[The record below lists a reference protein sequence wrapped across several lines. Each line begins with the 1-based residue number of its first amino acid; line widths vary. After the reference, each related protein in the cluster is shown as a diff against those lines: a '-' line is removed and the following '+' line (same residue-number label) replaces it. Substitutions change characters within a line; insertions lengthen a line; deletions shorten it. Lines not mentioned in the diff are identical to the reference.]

1 MAWDRTKARWIG
13 LLTLGLLA
21 VMAAAPGGPPVRA
34 QEESLPNILIIMADD
49 MRADPDSLS
58 MLPKMLDR
66 IAGEGTTFNNAVATT
81 PRCCPSRASIFSGKY
96 VHNHQVFTNSDAPS
110 FDTHDTMQRLLQEN
124 GYATALVG
132 KYLNRVLDD
141 PPFFDRW
148 ASMRGTK
155 DYFSTTMNINGEF
168 VIVEKYLT
176 NFLRQKSIEFLYE
189 FEIQDD
195 DQPWFMMVTP
205 YAPHAPSQTSP
216 KYEGTDF
223 PQFTDNPA
231 TAEKNLSDKPD
242 YVRELQP
249 RLERILKRRRQMLR
263 SLKPL
268 DDLVNGIFKSLSE
281 LHEGRRTLVLFISDN
296 GFMWG
301 EHGLKGKKY
310 PYDPA
315 IKIPFMMRWPDHVL
329 RDVQSDQLVANID
342 VAPTV
347 LEAAQIVPDYAIDGK
362 PILSSPERDEI
373 LIEWVPDPSDK
384 VPFWEGIWS
393 PGDAYVEYV
402 TGEKEYYDEL
412 DEWQKNNRL
421 GNGNPEDNPSNQAQL
436 SALLEVYSKCVGPA
450 CP

>member
-1 MAWDRTKARWIG
+1 MGLIAVG
-13 LLTLGLLA
+13 LLISLFAG
-21 VMAAAPGGPPVRA
+21 AAQNGPPVRA
-34 QEESLPNILIIMADD
+34 QEELQPNILIIMADD
-49 MRADPDSLS
+49 MRADSDSLS
-58 MLPKMLDR
+58 MLPKTLER
-66 IAGEGTTFNNAVATT
+66 IAGEGTFFNNAIATT

-96 VHNHQVFTNSDAPS
+96 VHNHEVFTNSDAPS

-124 GYATALVG
+124 GYTTALVG

-155 DYFSTTMNINGEF
+155 NYYSTEMNINGEF
-168 VIVEKYLT
+168 VIVEQYLT
-176 NFLRQKSIEFLYE
+176 NFLRQQSVDFLHEFDAE
-189 FEIQDD
+189 DD

-205 YAPHAPSQTSP
+205 YAPHAPSQTSR
-216 KYEGTDF
+216 KYEGTAF
-223 PQFTDNPA
+223 PKFKDNPS
-231 TAEKNLSDKPD
+231 TKENNLSDKPA
-242 YVRELQP
+242 YVRDIQVP
-249 RLERILKRRRQMLR
+249 DERVLKRRRLMLL

-281 LHEGRRTLVLFISDN
+281 LHEARRTLVLFMSDN

-315 IKIPFMMRWPDHVL
+315 IKIPFMMRWPDHVT
-329 RDVQSDQLVANID
+329 RGEVSDELVANID

-347 LEAAQIVPDYAIDGK
+347 LEAAQISPDYLIDGQ
-362 PILSSPERDEI
+362 PILSSPDRDEI

-393 PGDAYVEYV
+393 PGDTYIEYV
-402 TGEKEYYDEL
+402 TGEKEYYDEA
-412 DEWQKNNRL
+412 DEWQMNNRL
-421 GNGNPEDNPSNQAQL
+421 GNNNPDDDPSNEAQL
-436 SALLEVYSKCVGPA
+436 SALLELYSQCKGPP